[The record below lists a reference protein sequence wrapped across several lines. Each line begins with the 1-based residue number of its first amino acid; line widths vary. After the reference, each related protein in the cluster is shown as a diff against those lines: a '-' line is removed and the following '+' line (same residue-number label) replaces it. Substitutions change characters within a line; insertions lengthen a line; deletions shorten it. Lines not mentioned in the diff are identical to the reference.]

1 MMKRIVTR
9 VVVPIF
15 AGIGAMS
22 LIAVAAAG
30 MRGSARDTLTAYACE
45 WGLLSEATCYPDTGS
60 SRYGDILDEIMAD
73 RKMEKDLAPIIAEQ
87 ERLKAEKREWG
98 KNSRASDQEIKRSFI
113 VGCER
118 DKLSMMQEGKDVSA
132 VDCRKNSTVR

>member
-1 MMKRIVTR
+1 
-9 VVVPIF
+9 
-15 AGIGAMS
+15 
-22 LIAVAAAG
+22 
-30 MRGSARDTLTAYACE
+30 
-45 WGLLSEATCYPDTGS
+45 
-60 SRYGDILDEIMAD
+60 MAD